1 MVVSFYFFNGFYNS
15 YVEVL
20 VIVEDINDNLLV
32 LVKEEYII
40 LLSLYVKFGLLL
52 NLYVSINL
60 GCVIIEVVFV

>member
-52 NLYVSINL
+52 NLNVSINL